1 MSDPILFAQALL
13 ARGSDLLD
21 AKAHDYASEG
31 DALSN
36 FRFTGM
42 VLDAAVEAGVR
53 GPDLAFVAL
62 LATKTARMIALRGK
76 GEAAR
81 NEAITDTC
89 VDMANYA
96 ALWGA
101 LVQGEKGQ

>member
-1 MSDPILFAQALL
+1 MTDPILTAQALL
-13 ARGSDLLD
+13 ARGFELLD
-21 AKAHDYASEG
+21 AKAHDYAQAG

-42 VLDAAVEAGVR
+42 VLDAAVVAGVH
-53 GPDLAFVAL
+53 GADLAFLAL
-62 LATKTARMIALRGK
+62 LATKIARMIALRGK
-76 GEAAR
+76 GVAAK
-81 NEAITDTC
+81 NETITDTC

-101 LVQGEKGQ
+101 LVQGE